1 MGLRKFLQKRR
12 MWKLETLADF
22 WFVANW
28 MEQQRQAGNQDEAL
42 ATYYVAMTNNIRNN
56 IPKYLAHLDQLE
68 KRTGG
73 VLTGEEAAENAGLT
87 APSDTLLAML
97 IREGEK
103 LKAELDTLSKQG
115 TTAVVNFWKSTLSQP
130 ANYVAFITRLVQKF
144 GNFEIIAM
152 SMPGTG
158 EVIIR
163 DDVQQSLANLYRIN
177 TQHIRM
183 MEMINSIHRN
193 WHANPPKAGWG
204 FFKEE
209 AKMSDL
215 ARLMFVEYM
224 MQADPKR
231 VAAARE
237 KARVAGRRFHKY
249 RFWRPA
255 ETVRQMAAVKYD
267 QQRRPKP
274 LRKYVDISVDQAAPP
289 ICADMQR
296 LEWAMKE
303 VFNNAIGAT
312 SQMIVTP
319 DGLVAKPLDKHR
331 EFRTHPI
338 QVKVETYETGGFMS
352 KQQMVRLTIADS
364 GVGIPDH
371 DVPHVIKWAYST
383 RRKNS
388 DETSQQTAAAL
399 TGEEQ
404 ELIIGGKGIGLPF
417 SRATVRDHGGELNLV
432 SVEGQGTTVTFDLP
446 APTPYTAM

>member
-1 MGLRKFLQKRR
+1 

-28 MEQQRQAGNQDEAL
+28 MEEQRQAGKTDAAL
-42 ATYYVAMTNNIRNN
+42 ARYYVAMTNNIRGN

-68 KRTGG
+68 KRTAG
-73 VLTGEEAAENAGLT
+73 VLTGEEAAENASLT
-87 APSDTLLAML
+87 NPGDTLLAML

-103 LKAELDTLSKQG
+103 LKEELDALSKQG
-115 TTAVVNFWKSTLSQP
+115 ETAVVNFWKTTLGQP

-158 EVIIR
+158 SVIIR
-163 DDVQQSLANLYRIN
+163 DDVQQSLASLFSIN

-183 MEMINSIHRN
+183 MELINSIHRN
-193 WHANPPKAGWG
+193 WHENPPKPGWG
-204 FFKEE
+204 FFKPQ

-215 ARLMFVEYM
+215 ARLMFIEYM

-237 KARVAGRRFHKY
+237 KARVSGRRFHKY

-255 ETVRQMAAVKYD
+255 ETVRQMAAVQYD
-267 QQRRPKP
+267 RQRRPKP
-274 LRKYVDISVDQAAPP
+274 LRKYVDIQVDQAAPI
-289 ICADMQR
+289 ICADIQR

-338 QVKVETYETGGFMS
+338 HVKVETYAAGKKKS
-352 KQQMVRLTIADS
+352 MVRLTIADS
-364 GVGIPDH
+364 GVGIADE
-371 DVPHVIKWAYST
+371 DQPHVVKWAYST

-417 SRATVRDHGGELNLV
+417 SRATVRDHGGELSIN
-432 SVEGQGTTVTFDLP
+432 SVDGQGTTVTFDLP
-446 APTPYTAM
+446 APTPFTIL